1 MLSIKNIS
9 YSVGKKE
16 IVKNIS
22 VDFLPGEFTMILG
35 PNGSGK
41 STFLKLFSGEI
52 KAKEGTI
59 FYLDTKISEL
69 KKEALAKVRAV
80 MSQQP
85 ELGFPLTVDEVV
97 MMGRYPHFT
106 FNPGKKDEAIC
117 NEVIEQMN
125 ISELKDR
132 NYLTLSGGEKQRVQ
146 FARVLA
152 QIWEMPTHGHRYLF
166 LDEPLTNLDI
176 NYQQE
181 FLTIARS
188 LTKTDT
194 VLVTVMHDVNLA
206 VQYADKLIF
215 LKDGE
220 MVCYGNPLEILS
232 EELIK
237 NVFDVDTKII
247 TNPVSGLPLMVY
259 AN

>member
-1 MLSIKNIS
+1 MRWLHF
-9 YSVGKKE
+9 V
-16 IVKNIS
+16 
-22 VDFLPGEFTMILG
+22 F
-35 PNGSGK
+35 
-41 STFLKLFSGEI
+41 
-52 KAKEGTI
+52 
-59 FYLDTKISEL
+59 DTSAACCRVI
-69 KKEALAKVRAV
+69 
-80 MSQQP
+80 
-85 ELGFPLTVDEVV
+85 
-97 MMGRYPHFT
+97 H

-125 ISELKDR
+125 IAELKDR

-152 QIWEMPTHGHRYLF
+152 QIWEMPSHGHRYLF

-188 LTKTDT
+188 LTKTNT
-194 VLVTVMHDVNLA
+194 VLVAVMHDVNLA

-215 LKDGE
+215 LKEGE
-220 MVCYGNPLEILS
+220 MVSYGNPLEILS

>member
-1 MLSIKNIS
+1 MLSIQNIG
-9 YSVGKKE
+9 YSVGKKD
-16 IVKNIS
+16 IVKDIS

-41 STFLKLFSGEI
+41 STFLKLFSGEL
-52 KAKEGTI
+52 KSRHGSVSYSGKKVA
-59 FYLDTKISEL
+59 DL
-69 KKEALAKVRAV
+69 KKEDLAKVRAV

-85 ELGFPLTVDEVV
+85 ELGFPLTVEEVV
-97 MMGRYPHFT
+97 MMGRYPHFS
-106 FNPGKKDEAIC
+106 FNPGKKDAAIC
-117 NEVIEQMN
+117 HEVIGQMK
-125 ISELKDR
+125 IEELKER

-152 QIWEMPTHGHRYLF
+152 QIWEMPPEGHRYLF
-166 LDEPLTNLDI
+166 LDEPLNNLDI

-194 VLVTVMHDVNLA
+194 VLVAVMHDVNLA
-206 VQYADKLIF
+206 IQYADKLIF
-215 LKDGE
+215 LKEGE
-220 MVCYGNPLEILS
+220 MVSCGKPLEVLS

-237 NVFDVDTKII
+237 NVFDVDTRII
-247 TNPVSGLPLMVY
+247 PNPVNGLPLMVY
-259 AN
+259 A